1 MTLNS
6 NDLLDICRSRSLA
19 TRRRLPVVV
28 LQQNGWSGDLARR
41 SFSWSSTAFT
51 KATLAT
57 LPTRWWALFCGMDCP
72 RQGLCSSTDN
82 SRTPFQSTAVQH
94 QGNVKR
100 MRGQCHN
107 ATICPCSIMWY
118 VMTTLYQIKQSY
130 VWFFIFLYPIV
141 KPACVK
147 GRMRKQGA
155 TPTRLD
161 VLGVSTTMAAS
172 LPEVKFQGNSDCK
185 SNPRY
190 VCSYMY
196 KLCPHVW

>member
-6 NDLLDICRSRSLA
+6 NDLLDICRSHSLA
-19 TRRRLPVVV
+19 MRQRLPVVV

-107 ATICPCSIMWY
+107 ATICPCIMVY
-118 VMTTLYQIKQSY
+118 IMTTLYQIKQSY
-130 VWFFIFLYPIV
+130 ILFFIF
-141 KPACVK
+141 
-147 GRMRKQGA
+147 
-155 TPTRLD
+155 
-161 VLGVSTTMAAS
+161 S
-172 LPEVKFQGNSDCK
+172 LPNSKTCLCQGKDEETRGYSYSFGCSWSVYYNGCKFARSK
-185 SNPRY
+185 IPRKFRLQEQSQ
-190 VCSYMY
+190 VC
-196 KLCPHVW
+196 LWLHV